1 MSLQLSTLPKFN
13 LPQPS
18 SAPVAP
24 AAPAGSA
31 TSVTWPWTPLDVAW
45 LKFLNSH
52 QASTHAL
59 HDLLALLVSYQ
70 MGRGHACLDLELLWQ
85 DPSHL
90 LDWSEAQVK
99 ALKQHSTHSSEAP
112 SDLFSE
118 PVNPWAEAAKSMPW
132 AMGDHSP
139 IVVSNQTNGQP
150 RRIYLRRAW
159 QAEQSIQ
166 AAIQTRLATHFEVPQ
181 DTEEK
186 LKSLFG
192 DEAQATDWQ
201 RVACAKA
208 LRAGIT
214 LITGGPGTG
223 KTTTVVRLLALLQ
236 HAAKDQQQTLRIHL
250 AAPTG
255 KAASRLSAS
264 IQSALATLPEGWA
277 EGIPSQAVT
286 LHQLLQYNPDA
297 AARKAPI
304 LATDLVVVDEAS
316 MIDLELMA
324 RLMAC
329 VPAHARMVLLGDK
342 DQLASVEAGAVWSQ
356 LCEGAAQSDD
366 HTQAHNNTAYT
377 LPEQTAVLHVS
388 RRFDASS
395 GIGQWAK
402 LINEGQHEAL
412 KEKWQALPITGQLPS
427 DDLTEIQRWPDAWR
441 ERSQG
446 ALHPEVVNALKLG
459 WTHWLSE
466 LKPLLQT
473 GAVCDNAQA
482 LKLLNTFS
490 EFQVL
495 SALRQGAWGVQAL
508 NDRIAV
514 ALGLS
519 ANRDKS
525 FQPQTS
531 KDNWFIGRPI
541 MVTRNDYHLNLMN
554 GDVGQ
559 CLPTAS
565 GLRVAFPDGQGGVRW
580 VLPSRLD
587 AVETVWAM
595 TVHKSQGSE
604 YDHVLMVLPDRDA
617 PVLTREL
624 LYTGVTRAKTQL
636 TWWAPN
642 PAVLFNAVR
651 QRVTRSGGLADGLF
665 HPAK

>member
-1 MSLQLSTLPKFN
+1 MSLYLSTLPKFN
-13 LPQPS
+13 VPQPL
-18 SAPVAP
+18 AT
-24 AAPAGSA
+24 SA
-31 TSVTWPWTPLDVAW
+31 TSDTPVTWPWTPLDVAW

-52 QASTHAL
+52 QASTDPL

-90 LDWSEAQVK
+90 LDWSDAQVN
-99 ALKQHSTHSSEAP
+99 ALKQQTTHANNAP
-112 SDLFSE
+112 ADLFSK
-118 PVNPWAEAAKSMPW
+118 PVNPWAEAAKTMPW

-139 IVVSNQTNGQP
+139 MVLSKHAEGQP
-150 RRIYLRRAW
+150 RRVYLRRAW

-166 AAIQTRLATHFEVPQ
+166 AAIQARLATHFEVPQ

-186 LKSLFG
+186 LKTLFG
-192 DEAQATDWQ
+192 DEVQAIDWQ

-236 HAAKDQQQTLRIHL
+236 GAAKDQQQTLRIHL

-264 IQSALATLPEGWA
+264 IQSALANLPEGWA

-286 LHQLLQYNPDA
+286 LHQLLHYNPDA
-297 AARKAPI
+297 AAREAPI

-329 VPAHARMVLLGDK
+329 VPAHARLVLLGDK

-366 HTQAHNNTAYT
+366 NTQANNNTTYT
-377 LPEQTAVLHVS
+377 LTEQTAVLHVS
-388 RRFDASS
+388 RRFDANSA
-395 GIGQWAK
+395 IGQWAK

-412 KEKWQALPITGQLPS
+412 KEKWQILPITGQSPL
-427 DDLTEIQRWPDAWR
+427 DELTEIQRWPDALR
-441 ERSQG
+441 DRSQG

-459 WTHWLSE
+459 WTHWLSQ

-482 LKLLNTFS
+482 LQLLNSFS
-490 EFQVL
+490 KYQVL
-495 SALRQGAWGVQAL
+495 CALRQGAWGVQTL
-508 NDRIAV
+508 NERIAV
-514 ALGLS
+514 ALGLN
-519 ANRDKS
+519 ANREKS
-525 FQPQTS
+525 FQPQGS
-531 KDNWFIGRPI
+531 KDNWFVGRPI
-541 MVTRNDYHLNLMN
+541 MVTRNDYHLHLMN

-559 CLPTAS
+559 CLPTAN
-565 GLRVAFPDGQGGVRW
+565 GLRVAFTDGEGGVRW

-624 LYTGVTRAKTQL
+624 LYTGVTRAKTKL

-642 PAVLFNAVR
+642 PAVLFSAVR

>member
-13 LPQPS
+13 VPQPLD
-18 SAPVAP
+18 
-24 AAPAGSA
+24 AATGSA

-45 LKFLNSH
+45 FKFLNSH
-52 QASTHAL
+52 QASTDPL
-59 HDLLALLVSYQ
+59 HDVLALLVSHQ

-85 DPSHL
+85 QPSHL
-90 LDWSEAQVK
+90 LDWSDAQVN
-99 ALKQHSTHSSEAP
+99 ALKQLTLHSSEARA
-112 SDLFSE
+112 DLFSE

-139 IVVSNQTNGQP
+139 MVLSKQVDGQP
-150 RRIYLRRAW
+150 RRVYLRRAW

-166 AAIQTRLATHFEVPQ
+166 AAIQARLATQFEVPQ

-186 LKSLFG
+186 LKALFG

-236 HAAKDQQQTLRIHL
+236 GAAKDQQRTLRIHL

-264 IQSALATLPEGWA
+264 IQSALASLPEGWA

-329 VPAHARMVLLGDK
+329 VPAHARLVLLGDK

-356 LCEGAAQSDD
+356 LCEGAAQSDE
-366 HTQAHNNTAYT
+366 HAQAHNNTAYT
-377 LPEQTAVLHVS
+377 LTEQTAVLHVS
-388 RRFDASS
+388 RRFDANSA
-395 GIGQWAK
+395 IGQWAK

-412 KEKWQALPITGQLPS
+412 KEKWQALPITGPSPS
-427 DDLTEIQRWPDAWR
+427 DELTEIQRWPDAWR

-482 LKLLNTFS
+482 LKLLNSFS

-495 SALRQGAWGVQAL
+495 CALRQGAWGVQAL

-519 ANRDKS
+519 ANLDKS
-525 FQPQTS
+525 FQPKAS
-531 KDNWFIGRPI
+531 KDNWFVGRPI

-559 CLPTAS
+559 CLPTAN
-565 GLRVAFPDGQGGVRW
+565 GLRVAFPDGEGGVRW

-624 LYTGVTRAKTQL
+624 LYTGVTRAKTKL

-642 PAVLFNAVR
+642 PAVLFGAVR